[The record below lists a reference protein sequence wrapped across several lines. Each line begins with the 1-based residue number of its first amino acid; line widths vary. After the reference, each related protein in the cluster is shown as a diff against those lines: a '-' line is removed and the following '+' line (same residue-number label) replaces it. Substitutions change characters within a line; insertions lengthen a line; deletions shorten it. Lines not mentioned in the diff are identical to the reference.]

1 MTSPDRTAETVP
13 GRAEPGP
20 AGPSF
25 PDRMVRYG
33 TWIAVL
39 THIVLH
45 DRRFQASVIT
55 GVIGAY
61 ALGKVTKDNQARPL
75 RRVTAWYKVQG
86 QIHEPEVLRRVQD
99 QVHETKVLRRGRQA
113 LKPGKGQARG

>member
-1 MTSPDRTAETVP
+1 MTGPDRTAETVP
-13 GRAEPGP
+13 SRAEPGP
-20 AGPSF
+20 ARPSL

-45 DRRFQASVIT
+45 DRRFQATVIT

-61 ALGKVTKDNQARPL
+61 ALGSAAKNNQARPL
-75 RRVTAWYKVQG
+75 RRMTAWYNVQG
-86 QIHEPEVLRRVQD
+86 QVHDAEVRLRR
-99 QVHETKVLRRGRQA
+99 RRA
-113 LKPGKGQARG
+113 LKPGARHDDGN